1 MLIGDIVA
9 SRSLSD
15 RAEVQ
20 RRLVAAVEAANAANA
35 ANAERA
41 EALAAPLALT
51 AGDEVQTLLADP
63 AAAVGLVT
71 RVSDAL
77 RPVGLAWGLGRGP
90 LTTDASG
97 DVSAM
102 DGPCFH
108 RAREA
113 VEEAAGEGA
122 WLAARGFSDVDDR
135 VLSGLFRLLGVVR
148 DGWTDTQ
155 FDYVRASRDRTQR
168 EVAEVFDRDET
179 TVSRTLSRAHVRDLL
194 AGEEA
199 ARALLATYRDGRGAA
214 RRARETMRTT

>member
-1 MLIGDIVA
+1 MSERVVLIGDLVG
-9 SRSLSD
+9 SRSLPD

-20 RRLVAAVEAANAANA
+20 RRLVAAVEA

-51 AGDEVQTLLADP
+51 AGDEVQALLADP
-63 AAAVGLVT
+63 SAAVDLVT

-90 LTTDASG
+90 LTTDPSG

-113 VEEAAGEGA
+113 VEEAAREGA

-135 VLSGLFRLLGVVR
+135 ALSGLFRLLGVVR
-148 DGWTDTQ
+148 EGWTDTQ

-168 EVAEVFDRDET
+168 EVAEMFERDET

-194 AGEEA
+194 EGEEA
-199 ARALLATYRDGRGAA
+199 ARALLAAYGGGREAA
-214 RRARETMRTT
+214 GLARNSVRTT